1 MTPVTGT
8 LRRIGTST
16 SVVLIGAPGSGK
28 GTHGVVLAERLGVPY
43 LSTGDL
49 LRDHVA
55 RGTALGRRVGACLDR
70 GELVHDDL
78 MVAVVGERLAELE
91 GRGGHVLDGFPR
103 TVAQAEAAERLVPGG
118 PAEVVVFL
126 ALPDDVARK
135 RLAHRADGRSDD
147 ADGATVEHRLEVFH
161 VETEPLV
168 GFYRARGLLRS
179 VDADQ
184 PPDAVLTAIESAL
197 RQ

>member
-55 RGTALGRRVGACLDR
+55 RGTTLGRQVGAYLDR

-126 ALPDDVARK
+126 ALPDDVARE
-135 RLAHRADGRSDD
+135 RLAQRADGRSDD

-184 PPDAVLTAIESAL
+184 PPDAVLTAIESVL
-197 RQ
+197 RL

>member
-55 RGTALGRRVGACLDR
+55 RGTTLGRQVGAYLDR

-103 TVAQAEAAERLVPGG
+103 TVAQAQAAERLVPGG

-126 ALPDDVARK
+126 ALPDDVARE
-135 RLAHRADGRSDD
+135 RLSQRADGRSDD

-197 RQ
+197 RL

>member
-1 MTPVTGT
+1 MTSVTGT

-55 RGTALGRRVGACLDR
+55 RGTALGRRVGAYLDR

-78 MVAVVGERLAELE
+78 MVAVVGERLGELE

-126 ALPDDVARK
+126 ALPDDVARE
-135 RLAHRADGRSDD
+135 RLAQRADGRSDD

-197 RQ
+197 RL